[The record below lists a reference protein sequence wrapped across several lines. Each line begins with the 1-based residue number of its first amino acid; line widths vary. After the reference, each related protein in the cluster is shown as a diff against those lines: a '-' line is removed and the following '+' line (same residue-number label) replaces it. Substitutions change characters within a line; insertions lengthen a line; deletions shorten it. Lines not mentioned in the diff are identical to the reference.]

1 MSQDSAYDVL
11 DARQRGTVKG
21 GNAVWSY
28 MLAAS
33 LLTVPGAGLAASGT
47 GGSLTSHTLLHKGAW
62 VYDATLAV
70 SATEATAV
78 GVAETPSAQLDL
90 VREALGLSITDLAN
104 LLGVTRPTIYA
115 WIQGKQEPKPEMLAR
130 IRELRAVAQAA
141 EALALPRMNRLVR
154 RPLASGPSLLVRL
167 QRGDADAEAAL
178 TELAEMARRE
188 EGQRQ
193 QSRTSFA
200 EPESAQ
206 ETASRM
212 GRPLA

>member
-1 MSQDSAYDVL
+1 MSLDSAYDVL
-11 DARQRGTVKG
+11 GGRQGGSVQG
-21 GNAVWSY
+21 GNTVWSY

-33 LLTVPGAGLAASGT
+33 LLAVPGAGLAASGT

-70 SATEATAV
+70 SSSESATQ
-78 GVAETPSAQLDL
+78 GVAETPSAQLNL
-90 VREALGLSITDLAN
+90 VREALGLSITDLAS

-130 IRELRAVAQAA
+130 IQELYVVAQAA

-178 TELAEMARRE
+178 MELAEMASRE
-188 EGQRQ
+188 ESQRQ
-193 QSRTSFA
+193 QSRASFA
-200 EPESAQ
+200 EPGSAH
-206 ETASRM
+206 ETASRV
-212 GRPLA
+212 GRPVA